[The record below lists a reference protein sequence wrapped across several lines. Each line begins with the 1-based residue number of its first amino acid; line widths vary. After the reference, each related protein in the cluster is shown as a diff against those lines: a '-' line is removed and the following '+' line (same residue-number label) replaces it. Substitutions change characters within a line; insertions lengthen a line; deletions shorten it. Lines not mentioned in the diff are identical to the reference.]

1 MVCGALSTE
10 RLTIQDLLYRKGGS
24 KGARVPSAQGGS
36 AVAAGSGGKVPGLII
51 EVFPPSGL
59 AACTKIDADKMIK
72 KLKPNEKTNCTK
84 VVSHSVSP
92 TRRGGKDT
100 RLTKGQAHTP
110 DLEAC
115 EMVEDFVSRMLGK
128 TNMSVDVVKGMCAAM
143 TIERCQFVAC
153 DLSGNK
159 NIRKKDKIGEPFES
173 LEVKVTEQ
181 EIKTLMSCV
190 RSKKSGTLYR
200 PDDKIWLQVNGPRK
214 RKCQV

>member
-1 MVCGALSTE
+1 MFFISVFSTLSSIAMVCGALSTE

-84 VVSHSVSP
+84 V
-92 TRRGGKDT
+92 
-100 RLTKGQAHTP
+100 AHTP

-128 TNMSVDVVKGMCAAM
+128 TNMSVDVVKGMCAAV

-173 LEVKVTEQ
+173 LEVNVTEQ